1 MIFGICLKM
10 IIIIIKR
17 KNNLS
22 KIQHYG
28 LIRKLKIKVCLL
40 HKEEGEIFNFKFII
54 KFKNELSTYL

>member
-1 MIFGICLKM
+1 M